1 VNKSASGLKVQTYSS
16 KSVSRRIDRL
26 AITIVK
32 DLPKALLLGWSLAL
46 RDIKAKYRQT
56 ALGLVWPVLYPLA
69 YSAIFVAL
77 LEAKGISGDIG
88 GVPAGAYIFCGL
100 AIFQVWIEEL
110 KGQLEI
116 LRKNK
121 DVASKLVVPPETF
134 FYASFFQSM
143 FNLMIRVVLI
153 FLAFLVFG
161 IDLGFATSCL
171 FVFFAA
177 FCVFSASVI
186 GFVLQ
191 PFSVLYRDVAQTI
204 NSLTMGLLLLSAI
217 FYAPTTDIE
226 SVLFTVNSYNPLAV
240 FVNTG
245 RDFLVGGEHVLLG
258 AAMVW
263 MPVLIGVFMLQ
274 LLMLR
279 VVYPIVIERMGS

>member
-1 VNKSASGLKVQTYSS
+1 MSKNLSELNVQIYSS
-16 KSVSRRIDRL
+16 KSSSRRIDKL
-26 AITIVK
+26 MLSVIK
-32 DLPKALLLGWSLAL
+32 DLPKALRLGWAMAL

-56 ALGLVWPVLYPLA
+56 ALGLLWPILYPLA

-77 LEAKGISGDIG
+77 LEAKGISGSVG
-88 GVPAGAYIFCGL
+88 GVPAGAFIFCGL
-100 AIFQVWIEEL
+100 AIFQVWMEEL

-121 DVASKLVVPPETF
+121 DVASKVVVPPETF

-143 FNLMIRVVLI
+143 FNLLIRVVLI
-153 FLAFLVFG
+153 FAALIIFG
-161 IDLGFATSCL
+161 IDLGLMPSGL
-171 FVFFAA
+171 FVFFAI

-217 FYAPTTDIE
+217 FYAPTTDVD
-226 SVLFTVNSYNPLAV
+226 SALFTVNLYNPLAV
-240 FVNTG
+240 FVNTA

-263 MPVLIGVFMLQ
+263 VPVLIVVFVLQ
-274 LLMLR
+274 LLLLR
-279 VVYPIVIERMGS
+279 IVYPIVVERMGN